1 MTKGVFRSIKS
12 VLIVFFLTSLTLMA
26 LVLTG
31 LYMALSPRLSVEQQL
46 TELATTYAKLSQVNS
61 FAMFNGEE
69 TYYSIRGTDDL
80 GQEILVLLKAG
91 EEKPRLLNLAQ
102 TLPEA
107 EIQRLAQKAGAHP
120 ERLTF
125 GSYQDHLVWEVKSQD
140 QYYLFD
146 AETGDL
152 LAVWG

>member
-1 MTKGVFRSIKS
+1 MKS
-12 VLIVFFLTSLTLMA
+12 LWQLVKSTLSLLLLSSLILLSLAGLGFYQA
-26 LVLTG
+26 L
-31 LYMALSPRLSVEQQL
+31 APRLSAEHRL
-46 TELATTYAKLSQVNS
+46 TALATNYAKLSQVNS
-61 FAMFNGEE
+61 FAIFNGEE
-69 TYYSIRGTDDL
+69 TYYSIKGTDDL

-91 EEKPRLLNLAQ
+91 EDKPRLVNLAQ
-102 TLPEA
+102 TLPEV
-107 EIQRLAQKAGAHP
+107 EIRRLAKKAGARP
-120 ERLTF
+120 ERLTL

>member
-1 MTKGVFRSIKS
+1 M
-12 VLIVFFLTSLTLMA
+12 TSLGQQMKSAMSIILLSGLILVA
-26 LVLTG
+26 LAGLG
-31 LYMALSPRLSVEQQL
+31 LYQALSPRLSAEQQL
-46 TELATTYAKLSQVNS
+46 TELATNYAKLSQVNS

-69 TYYSIRGTDDL
+69 TYYSIKGTDDL

-91 EEKPRLLNLAQ
+91 EDKPRLVNLAQ

-107 EIQRLAQKAGAHP
+107 EIQRLAQKAGASP